1 MADRREPAP
10 DVERVV
16 HNPRVRGGKPTIRG
30 TRISVAFILEALAGM
45 TGDELLLD
53 YPVLKRD
60 DLNAA
65 LRYAARELEVR

>member
-16 HNPRVRGGKPTIRG
+16 HNPRVLGGKPTIRG

>member
-1 MADRREPAP
+1 M
-10 DVERVV
+10 
-16 HNPRVRGGKPTIRG
+16 
-30 TRISVAFILEALAGM
+30 AFILEALAGM
-45 TGDELLLD
+45 TEDELLLD